1 MIGGRRKGSKM
12 RLNIENEQKLTE
24 KLLNALERGDEATA
38 RRRLNDIRKQARN
51 KYDYLRRRSEK
62 SENLSNFE
70 RSILEQQL
78 KAAEDEFEKVK
89 KDVEIVRQNFRRPQ
103 NIRQA
108 IHRLNF
114 NVAKNEQRKAR
125 RFKEQS
131 KLGRTVSN
139 LEIVTTQKIEAL
151 VTNYFY
157 NKKNGSGLS
166 KSDYEFINEALETI
180 GFDFDTKIKQGLST
194 LNEYG
199 SDQLFDVLFDV
210 AFDAVE
216 LQNAVDFS
224 QASDADRQK
233 FDRAINM
240 LRNVTYM

>member
-1 MIGGRRKGSKM
+1 MVARRGVKM
-12 RLNIENEQKLTE
+12 RINIENEQKITE
-24 KLLNALERGDEATA
+24 KLLNALERDDEATA

-51 KYDYLRRRSEK
+51 RYDYLRRRSEK

-78 KAAEDEFEKVK
+78 KTAQEEFEKVK

-108 IHRLNF
+108 INRLNF
-114 NVAKNEQRKAR
+114 NVAKNEQRKDR

-131 KLGRTVSN
+131 KLGRSISN
-139 LEIVTTQKIEAL
+139 LEIVATQKIEAL

-157 NKKNGSGLS
+157 NQKNGSGIS
-166 KSDYEFINEALETI
+166 KSDYEFINDALKTM
-180 GFDFDTKIKQGLST
+180 GFDFDEKIKQGLST

-199 SDQLFDVLFDV
+199 SDQLFDLLFDV
-210 AFDAVE
+210 AFEAVE
-216 LQNAVDFS
+216 IQNAVNFS
-224 QASDADRQK
+224 QASDLDREK
-233 FDRAINM
+233 IDKAIDM

>member
-1 MIGGRRKGSKM
+1 MVARRGVKM
-12 RLNIENEQKLTE
+12 RINIENEQKITE
-24 KLLNALERGDEATA
+24 KLLNALERDDEATA

-51 KYDYLRRRSEK
+51 RYDYLRRRSEK

-78 KAAEDEFEKVK
+78 KTAQEEFEKVK

-108 IHRLNF
+108 INRLNF
-114 NVAKNEQRKAR
+114 NVAKNEQRKDR

-131 KLGRTVSN
+131 KLGRSISN
-139 LEIVTTQKIEAL
+139 LEIVATQKIEAL

-157 NKKNGSGLS
+157 NQKNGSGIS
-166 KSDYEFINEALETI
+166 KSDYEFINDALKTM
-180 GFDFDTKIKQGLST
+180 GFDFDEKIKQGLST

-210 AFDAVE
+210 AFEAVE
-216 LQNAVDFS
+216 IQNAVNFS
-224 QASDADRQK
+224 QASDLDREK
-233 FDRAINM
+233 IDKAIDM

>member
-1 MIGGRRKGSKM
+1 M
-12 RLNIENEQKLTE
+12 RINIENEQKLTE

-51 KYDYLRRRSEK
+51 RYDYLRRRSEK

-78 KAAEDEFEKVK
+78 KTAQDEFEKVK

-108 IHRLNF
+108 INRLNF
-114 NVAKNEQRKAR
+114 SVAKNEQRKER

-131 KLGRTVSN
+131 KLGRSISN
-139 LEIVTTQKIEAL
+139 LEIVATQKIDAL

-157 NKKNGSGLS
+157 NQKNGSGIS
-166 KSDYEFINEALETI
+166 KSDYEFINDALKTM
-180 GFDFDTKIKQGLST
+180 GFDFDEKIKQGLST

-210 AFDAVE
+210 AFEVVE

-224 QASDADRQK
+224 QASDIDKQK
-233 FDRAINM
+233 FDRAIDI
-240 LRNVTYM
+240 LRDVTYM

>member
-1 MIGGRRKGSKM
+1 M
-12 RLNIENEQKLTE
+12 RINIENEQKLTQ

-51 KYDYLRRRSEK
+51 RYDYLRRRSEK

-78 KAAEDEFEKVK
+78 KKAQDEFEKVK

-108 IHRLNF
+108 INRLNF
-114 NVAKNEQRKAR
+114 NVAQNEQRKDR

-139 LEIVTTQKIEAL
+139 LEIVTTQKIDAL
-151 VTNYFY
+151 ATNYFY
-157 NKKNGSGLS
+157 NQKNGSGLS
-166 KSDYEFINEALETI
+166 KSDYEFINDALKTI
-180 GFDFDTKIKQGLST
+180 GFDFVSKINQGLYT

-199 SDQLFDVLFDV
+199 SDNLFDVLFDV
-210 AFDAVE
+210 AFEAVE
-216 LQNAVDFS
+216 IQNAVNFS
-224 QASDADRQK
+224 QASDLDREK
-233 FDRAINM
+233 IDKAIDM

>member
-1 MIGGRRKGSKM
+1 M
-12 RLNIENEQKLTE
+12 RINIENEQKITE
-24 KLLNALERGDEATA
+24 KLLNALERDDEATA

-51 KYDYLRRRSEK
+51 RYDYLRRRSEK

-78 KAAEDEFEKVK
+78 KTAQEEFEKVK

-108 IHRLNF
+108 INRLNF
-114 NVAKNEQRKAR
+114 NVAKNEQRKDR

-131 KLGRTVSN
+131 KLGRSISN
-139 LEIVTTQKIEAL
+139 LEIVATQKIEAL

-157 NKKNGSGLS
+157 NQKNGSGIS
-166 KSDYEFINEALETI
+166 KSDYEFINDALKTM
-180 GFDFDTKIKQGLST
+180 GFDFDEKIKQGLST

-210 AFDAVE
+210 AFEAVE
-216 LQNAVDFS
+216 IQNAVNFS
-224 QASDADRQK
+224 QASDLDREK
-233 FDRAINM
+233 IDKAIDM